1 MVSKLNNKGMTSV
14 ELLITFTIL
23 SMVVVGMLNNV
34 LHYKDREQ
42 RESIKSSVVEYEEKI
57 QKTIQDDL
65 IKKHLTKADIDNNQ
79 PDKIDVSLEMDNNY
93 KTSLIIDFDKNKIL
107 YGEMGNTISYP
118 IPKLNYND
126 SDLLLNQDESYAKII
141 GTDKSFLKIKIAFT
155 HPDFSLDELSFYIT
169 CPINYPIDYYK
180 HKQLTGIVTLNKS
193 SDTYNIIESGI
204 IEYTVLDNYDILNIN
219 VYNNSNIDL
228 YYSLYY
234 YDDDLPNNS
243 NIGYLISD
251 YADLSSDEISSG
263 KIIKSSN
270 DSEYNIS
277 IIGMRGKKLRIG
289 VGITSLSTKH
299 MVPDEAS
306 EFKRSDWTGQVVKLS
321 TISTLNKT
329 DSEQTFITGTNPNNY
344 IWYSGKLWRAVS
356 INPSDNSVKLVTQW
370 NISALPY
377 NSSNNTTFN
386 DSYMKQWLN
395 DTSVDGFLGNLRE
408 YNKFI
413 KTNSTWNATLTEKTT
428 KPASTTMIQAT
439 VGLLNA
445 YEYTMSYKNA
455 TTKTGYLN
463 NGLFWWLLTPYDS
476 KIVRHIDLDGNCFGN
491 SPLYSYGARPSIN
504 LKPEIKI
511 ISGNGSADN
520 PYRLYGDNDTPPSG
534 TLLSNR
540 YSGEYIRFGTGKNNL
555 YRIVSHENG
564 TGTKITSAISLSEDS
579 GYKTIAFGND
589 STFSS
594 SNTIGTF
601 LNGEYL
607 KNNSYLTSEQVNMI
621 ADNTVWY
628 LGRVGSG
635 VSYKL
640 TKYKNVST
648 SELTT
653 NTTTAKIGL
662 LRLGELMSGQFDKNG
677 NNASYWLLTPYV
689 SPLVRNTY
697 FQGVGSNN
705 NSSELYNIRPTM
717 NLKSNVIITGGNG
730 TKNSPFTVSV
740 K

>member
-1 MVSKLNNKGMTSV
+1 MQVGTLRVDFSDENAINLTNAAPMTD
-14 ELLITFTIL
+14 ENGLKTTPYTFTITNSGDMGAYYTVFNEEEL
-23 SMVVVGMLNNV
+23 SNTLDTNYLRMRLTGSDGYDSGIKKVKDLGTGNYKLTGESYLETGKSVTYKLYMWISSDADNSLQDKIYKSKIVV
-34 LHYKDREQ
+34 
-42 RESIKSSVVEYEEKI
+42 SSTSGTSNKI
-57 QKTIQDDL
+57 Q
-65 IKKHLTKADIDNNQ
+65 
-79 PDKIDVSLEMDNNY
+79 
-93 KTSLIIDFDKNKIL
+93 
-107 YGEMGNTISYP
+107 
-118 IPKLNYND
+118 
-126 SDLLLNQDESYAKII
+126 
-141 GTDKSFLKIKIAFT
+141 
-155 HPDFSLDELSFYIT
+155 
-169 CPINYPIDYYK
+169 
-180 HKQLTGIVTLNKS
+180 
-193 SDTYNIIESGI
+193 
-204 IEYTVLDNYDILNIN
+204 YTVAE
-219 VYNNSNIDL
+219 
-228 YYSLYY
+228 SL
-234 YDDDLPNNS
+234 L
-243 NIGYLISD
+243 
-251 YADLSSDEISSG
+251 
-263 KIIKSSN
+263 
-270 DSEYNIS
+270 
-277 IIGMRGKKLRIG
+277 KKLGNNGSID
-289 VGITSLSTKH
+289 TS
-299 MVPDEAS
+299 
-306 EFKRSDWTGQVVKLS
+306 
-321 TISTLNKT
+321 

-413 KTNSTWNATLTEKTT
+413 KTNITWNATLTEETT

-662 LRLGELMSGQFDKNG
+662 LRLGELMSGQFDENG
-677 NNASYWLLTPYV
+677 NNASYWLLTPYA
-689 SPLVRNTY
+689 SSSVRNTY